1 MNCCLPPPQPP
12 DISVQ
17 DDINSKYTTEHCVNE
32 DKLK

>member
-1 MNCCLPPPQPP
+1 MNCFLLPPPP
-12 DISVQ
+12 DNSVQ